1 MKRYVN
7 ECVELRVVARTNY
20 RAGRESECVGKGERE
35 YGAEVGGYTRE
46 M

>member
-7 ECVELRVVARTNY
+7 EEMELRVVARTGFG
-20 RAGRESECVGKGERE
+20 AGGESGNFRKGERG
-35 YGAEVGGYTRE
+35 YGARSGSYTRE